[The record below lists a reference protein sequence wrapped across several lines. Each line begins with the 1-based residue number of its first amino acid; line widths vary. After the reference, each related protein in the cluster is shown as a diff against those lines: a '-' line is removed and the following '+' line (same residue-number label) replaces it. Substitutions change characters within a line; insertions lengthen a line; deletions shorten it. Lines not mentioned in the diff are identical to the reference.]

1 VEDKLGQGVEM
12 KEFFDSALAKSA
24 SQFVI
29 AVLAMAAAIWGA
41 SEHFATAAD
50 LNRVEVGQK
59 AFTYELQ
66 IRFNNQAVRDL
77 KGKLADIE
85 DKNTKTS
92 QDLTKKD
99 RLNREIV
106 DIQRETDVLVK
117 QKFEIENKG
126 K

>member
-1 VEDKLGQGVEM
+1 MIQ
-12 KEFFDSALAKSA
+12 EFLESAIVKSA
-24 SQFVI
+24 SGFII
-29 AVLAMAAAIWGA
+29 AVFAMAGAIWGLT
-41 SEHFATAAD
+41 EHFATAAD
-50 LNRVEVGQK
+50 LNRVETGQK

-66 IRFNNQAVRDL
+66 IRFNSQSIRDL

-85 DKNTKTS
+85 DKSIKSS

-106 DIQRETDVLVK
+106 DIQRENDVLIK
-117 QKFEIENKG
+117 QKFEIENSAK